1 MEDKAAEKK
10 MIERVENRLKELL
23 KEEYPN
29 VIYQAMNYS
38 VNAGGKRLRPILLLS
53 ACDTVGGDMEDA
65 LDFACA
71 LEMIHTYSLI
81 HDDLPAMDNDDFRWG
96 KPTCHK
102 VYGDGMAVLAGDGLL
117 NKAYEIMFK
126 IILEKKDER
135 YMRAAQI
142 ISNAA
147 GVKGMIGGQ
156 TADLEAEEKAADEKT
171 LLYIHEN
178 KTAALIRAALK
189 AGAIIGGADD
199 ETVEKLDKVGY
210 DMGIAFQIKDDILD
224 ITSTAEVLGKPINS
238 DEKNNKST
246 YITIFGMEKAQKDYE
261 MLSCEACEII
271 KEISGD
277 KPFLY
282 EYSKRLIDRVK

>member
-1 MEDKAAEKK
+1 MMEKK
-10 MIERVENRLKELL
+10 LIETVEKRLKELL

-53 ACDTVGGDMEDA
+53 ACETVGGNTEDA

-81 HDDLPAMDNDDFRWG
+81 HDDLPAMDNDDLRRG

-117 NKAYEIMFK
+117 NKAYEIMFD
-126 IILEKKDER
+126 IILEKKNER
-135 YMRAAQI
+135 YMRAARI

-171 LLYIHEN
+171 LIYIHEN

-189 AGAIIGGADD
+189 AGALIGGADD
-199 ETVEKLDKVGY
+199 DTVEKLDKAGY
-210 DMGIAFQIKDDILD
+210 DIGIAFQIKDDILD

-246 YITIFGMEKAQKDYE
+246 YITIFGMDKAQKDYE
-261 MLSCEACEII
+261 KLSNEACDII
-271 KEISGD
+271 KAICGD
-277 KPFLY
+277 KLFLY
-282 EYSKRLIDRVK
+282 EYSKKLTDRVK